1 MTLAAKLTDKQKWQR
16 LLSSLR
22 YSLYVI
28 FHPFDGFWD
37 LSREKRGSL
46 GAANIIVFLVLLVR
60 LLSMQFTP
68 FLFMNV
74 YWPSVN
80 IIQQCLAVLLPL
92 LFFVAGNWGLT
103 TLFEGKGTFKD
114 VYIATCYALTPYVI
128 LQAAMILLANIITA
142 KEGAFYYVLEGLSLG
157 WSGVLIICGMMQTHD
172 YSLGK
177 TLLFTIMTLL
187 AMVVIIFL
195 LLLFFSLVGDGIG
208 YFVSLYNI
216 MVIPACYD
224 ADRAW
229 KIAFAYNLFTNPTPG
244 YTDSD
249 DWKNGYYQ
257 KYRDE
262 RAVDETITMMR
273 EPEHQFVWYSDMVTG
288 YDLGSQYI
296 WDVYAQATT
305 PAEKAESMRGTW
317 QAYID
322 EANAN

>member
-128 LQAAMILLANIITA
+128 LQAAMILLANVITA

-157 WSGVLIICGMMQTHD
+157 WSGALIICGMMQTHD

-195 LLLFFSLVGDGIG
+195 LLFRLPLQRSAVPSVLTKGESIHETTH
-208 YFVSLYNI
+208 
-216 MVIPACYD
+216 PC
-224 ADRAW
+224 ADRA
-229 KIAFAYNLFTNPTPG
+229 G
-244 YTDSD
+244 SDSSS
-249 DWKNGYYQ
+249 GTLSA
-257 KYRDE
+257 DE
-262 RAVDETITMMR
+262 IRHSSA
-273 EPEHQFVWYSDMVTG
+273 
-288 YDLGSQYI
+288 L
-296 WDVYAQATT
+296 
-305 PAEKAESMRGTW
+305 
-317 QAYID
+317 
-322 EANAN
+322 

>member
-114 VYIATCYALTPYVI
+114 VYIATC
-128 LQAAMILLANIITA
+128 
-142 KEGAFYYVLEGLSLG
+142 
-157 WSGVLIICGMMQTHD
+157 
-172 YSLGK
+172 
-177 TLLFTIMTLL
+177 
-187 AMVVIIFL
+187 
-195 LLLFFSLVGDGIG
+195 
-208 YFVSLYNI
+208 
-216 MVIPACYD
+216 
-224 ADRAW
+224 
-229 KIAFAYNLFTNPTPG
+229 
-244 YTDSD
+244 
-249 DWKNGYYQ
+249 
-257 KYRDE
+257 
-262 RAVDETITMMR
+262 
-273 EPEHQFVWYSDMVTG
+273 
-288 YDLGSQYI
+288 
-296 WDVYAQATT
+296 
-305 PAEKAESMRGTW
+305 
-317 QAYID
+317 
-322 EANAN
+322 

>member
-80 IIQQCLAVLLPL
+80 IIQQCLA
-92 LFFVAGNWGLT
+92 
-103 TLFEGKGTFKD
+103 
-114 VYIATCYALTPYVI
+114 ATCYAPTPYVI
-128 LQAAMILLANIITA
+128 LQAAMILLANFITA

-208 YFVSLYNI
+208 YFVSLYKE
-216 MVIPACYD
+216 V
-224 ADRAW
+224 
-229 KIAFAYNLFTNPTPG
+229 LFRL
-244 YTDSD
+244 Y
-249 DWKNGYYQ
+249 
-257 KYRDE
+257 
-262 RAVDETITMMR
+262 
-273 EPEHQFVWYSDMVTG
+273 
-288 YDLGSQYI
+288 
-296 WDVYAQATT
+296 
-305 PAEKAESMRGTW
+305 
-317 QAYID
+317 
-322 EANAN
+322 

>member
-128 LQAAMILLANIITA
+128 LQVAMILLANVITA
-142 KEGAFYYVLEGLSLG
+142 KEEQKRQEDGE
-157 WSGVLIICGMMQTHD
+157 
-172 YSLGK
+172 
-177 TLLFTIMTLL
+177 TLLDDVHARPVDVHEQERRELHGQQADKQHQKHDDVRRAEAAAFFAAQIPEAIEGVEDNVERIAQGGQQTLP
-187 AMVVIIFL
+187 L
-195 LLLFFSLVGDGIG
+195 LLVGQFCCERHALSTSHFILRMCPTTIG
-208 YFVSLYNI
+208 TTSSTAT
-216 MVIPACYD
+216 MP
-224 ADRAW
+224 
-229 KIAFAYNLFTNPTPG
+229 KIHSMFCSTH
-244 YTDSD
+244 S
-249 DWKNGYYQ
+249 
-257 KYRDE
+257 E
-262 RAVDETITMMR
+262 R
-273 EPEHQFVWYSDMVTG
+273 
-288 YDLGSQYI
+288 
-296 WDVYAQATT
+296 
-305 PAEKAESMRGTW
+305 
-317 QAYID
+317 
-322 EANAN
+322 

>member
-1 MTLAAKLTDKQKWQR
+1 MTLAGKLTDKQKWQR

-114 VYIATCYALTPYVI
+114 VYIATCYALTPYV
-128 LQAAMILLANIITA
+128 
-142 KEGAFYYVLEGLSLG
+142 LEGLSLG

-208 YFVSLYNI
+208 YFVSLYKE
-216 MVIPACYD
+216 V
-224 ADRAW
+224 
-229 KIAFAYNLFTNPTPG
+229 LFRL
-244 YTDSD
+244 Y
-249 DWKNGYYQ
+249 
-257 KYRDE
+257 
-262 RAVDETITMMR
+262 
-273 EPEHQFVWYSDMVTG
+273 
-288 YDLGSQYI
+288 
-296 WDVYAQATT
+296 
-305 PAEKAESMRGTW
+305 
-317 QAYID
+317 
-322 EANAN
+322 

>member
-114 VYIATCYALTPYVI
+114 VGSEMCIRDS
-128 LQAAMILLANIITA
+128 LQAAMILLANVITA

-157 WSGVLIICGMMQTHD
+157 WSGALIICGMMQTHD

-208 YFVSLYNI
+208 YFVSLYKE
-216 MVIPACYD
+216 V
-224 ADRAW
+224 
-229 KIAFAYNLFTNPTPG
+229 LFRL
-244 YTDSD
+244 Y
-249 DWKNGYYQ
+249 
-257 KYRDE
+257 
-262 RAVDETITMMR
+262 
-273 EPEHQFVWYSDMVTG
+273 
-288 YDLGSQYI
+288 
-296 WDVYAQATT
+296 
-305 PAEKAESMRGTW
+305 
-317 QAYID
+317 
-322 EANAN
+322 

>member
-128 LQAAMILLANIITA
+128 LQAAMILLANVITA

-195 LLLFFSLVGDGIG
+195 LLLFFFARWRRHRLFRLPLQRSAVPSVLTKGESIHETTHPCAGRAGSDSSSGTL
-208 YFVSLYNI
+208 S
-216 MVIPACYD
+216 
-224 ADRAW
+224 ADEIRHSSA
-229 KIAFAYNLFTNPTPG
+229 L
-244 YTDSD
+244 
-249 DWKNGYYQ
+249 
-257 KYRDE
+257 
-262 RAVDETITMMR
+262 
-273 EPEHQFVWYSDMVTG
+273 
-288 YDLGSQYI
+288 
-296 WDVYAQATT
+296 
-305 PAEKAESMRGTW
+305 
-317 QAYID
+317 
-322 EANAN
+322 

>member
-92 LFFVAGNWGLT
+92 LFF
-103 TLFEGKGTFKD
+103 EGKGTFKD

-128 LQAAMILLANIITA
+128 LQAAMILLANVITA

-157 WSGVLIICGMMQTHD
+157 WSGALIICGMMQTHD

-208 YFVSLYNI
+208 YFVSLYKE
-216 MVIPACYD
+216 V
-224 ADRAW
+224 
-229 KIAFAYNLFTNPTPG
+229 LFRL
-244 YTDSD
+244 Y
-249 DWKNGYYQ
+249 
-257 KYRDE
+257 
-262 RAVDETITMMR
+262 
-273 EPEHQFVWYSDMVTG
+273 
-288 YDLGSQYI
+288 
-296 WDVYAQATT
+296 
-305 PAEKAESMRGTW
+305 
-317 QAYID
+317 
-322 EANAN
+322 

>member
-1 MTLAAKLTDKQKWQR
+1 MKSIPIYRLIDKEVPFNLPRSIILMTFLDTVRDTHPPPSENPLAVLRVSLLHTKSDCERPAPCQRTRRPRRKIRPNRHRKLTDKQKWQR

-128 LQAAMILLANIITA
+128 LQAAMILLANVITA

-157 WSGVLIICGMMQTHD
+157 WSGALIICGMMQTHD

-208 YFVSLYNI
+208 YFVSLYKE
-216 MVIPACYD
+216 V
-224 ADRAW
+224 
-229 KIAFAYNLFTNPTPG
+229 LFRL
-244 YTDSD
+244 Y
-249 DWKNGYYQ
+249 
-257 KYRDE
+257 
-262 RAVDETITMMR
+262 
-273 EPEHQFVWYSDMVTG
+273 
-288 YDLGSQYI
+288 
-296 WDVYAQATT
+296 
-305 PAEKAESMRGTW
+305 
-317 QAYID
+317 
-322 EANAN
+322 

>member
-46 GAANIIVFLVLLVR
+46 GAA
-60 LLSMQFTP
+60 
-68 FLFMNV
+68 
-74 YWPSVN
+74 N

-128 LQAAMILLANIITA
+128 LQAAMILLANVITA

-208 YFVSLYNI
+208 YFVSLYKE
-216 MVIPACYD
+216 V
-224 ADRAW
+224 
-229 KIAFAYNLFTNPTPG
+229 LFRL
-244 YTDSD
+244 Y
-249 DWKNGYYQ
+249 
-257 KYRDE
+257 
-262 RAVDETITMMR
+262 
-273 EPEHQFVWYSDMVTG
+273 
-288 YDLGSQYI
+288 
-296 WDVYAQATT
+296 
-305 PAEKAESMRGTW
+305 
-317 QAYID
+317 
-322 EANAN
+322 

>member
-128 LQAAMILLANIITA
+128 LQATMILLANVITA

-177 TLLFTIMTLL
+177 TLLFTIMTP
-187 AMVVIIFL
+187 
-195 LLLFFSLVGDGIG
+195 
-208 YFVSLYNI
+208 VSYTHLTL
-216 MVIPACYD
+216 P
-224 ADRAW
+224 
-229 KIAFAYNLFTNPTPG
+229 TN
-244 YTDSD
+244 
-249 DWKNGYYQ
+249 
-257 KYRDE
+257 
-262 RAVDETITMMR
+262 
-273 EPEHQFVWYSDMVTG
+273 
-288 YDLGSQYI
+288 
-296 WDVYAQATT
+296 
-305 PAEKAESMRGTW
+305 
-317 QAYID
+317 
-322 EANAN
+322 

>member
-103 TLFEGKGTFKD
+103 MALLFILFVVINWAVCTLFEGKGTFKD

-128 LQAAMILLANIITA
+128 LQAAMILLANVITA

-208 YFVSLYNI
+208 YFVSLYKE
-216 MVIPACYD
+216 V
-224 ADRAW
+224 
-229 KIAFAYNLFTNPTPG
+229 LFRL
-244 YTDSD
+244 Y
-249 DWKNGYYQ
+249 
-257 KYRDE
+257 
-262 RAVDETITMMR
+262 
-273 EPEHQFVWYSDMVTG
+273 
-288 YDLGSQYI
+288 
-296 WDVYAQATT
+296 
-305 PAEKAESMRGTW
+305 
-317 QAYID
+317 
-322 EANAN
+322 

>member
-80 IIQQCLAVLLPL
+80 IIQECLAVLLPL

-128 LQAAMILLANIITA
+128 LQAAMILLANVITA

-208 YFVSLYNI
+208 YFVSLY
-216 MVIPACYD
+216 
-224 ADRAW
+224 
-229 KIAFAYNLFTNPTPG
+229 KEELFRL
-244 YTDSD
+244 Y
-249 DWKNGYYQ
+249 
-257 KYRDE
+257 
-262 RAVDETITMMR
+262 
-273 EPEHQFVWYSDMVTG
+273 
-288 YDLGSQYI
+288 
-296 WDVYAQATT
+296 
-305 PAEKAESMRGTW
+305 
-317 QAYID
+317 
-322 EANAN
+322 

>member
-1 MTLAAKLTDKQKWQR
+1 MTLAAKLTDKQKWQC

-128 LQAAMILLANIITA
+128 LQAAMILLANVITA

-157 WSGVLIICGMMQTHD
+157 WSGALIICGMMQTHD
-172 YSLGK
+172 V
-177 TLLFTIMTLL
+177 L
-187 AMVVIIFL
+187 AGQDAAVHHHDAAGDGRHHLPAAAV
-195 LLLFFSLVGDGIG
+195 FSLVGDGIG
-208 YFVSLYNI
+208 YFVSLYKE
-216 MVIPACYD
+216 V
-224 ADRAW
+224 
-229 KIAFAYNLFTNPTPG
+229 LFRL
-244 YTDSD
+244 Y
-249 DWKNGYYQ
+249 
-257 KYRDE
+257 
-262 RAVDETITMMR
+262 
-273 EPEHQFVWYSDMVTG
+273 
-288 YDLGSQYI
+288 
-296 WDVYAQATT
+296 
-305 PAEKAESMRGTW
+305 
-317 QAYID
+317 
-322 EANAN
+322 

>member
-128 LQAAMILLANIITA
+128 LQAAMILLANVITA

-177 TLLFTIMTLL
+177 TLLTRQQSSGEQHPSESVKNPHENTPQVQSLRG
-187 AMVVIIFL
+187 AFL
-195 LLLFFSLVGDGIG
+195 CCQRKRASGISPHG
-208 YFVSLYNI
+208 HRRWL
-216 MVIPACYD
+216 PA
-224 ADRAW
+224 
-229 KIAFAYNLFTNPTPG
+229 F
-244 YTDSD
+244 
-249 DWKNGYYQ
+249 
-257 KYRDE
+257 
-262 RAVDETITMMR
+262 
-273 EPEHQFVWYSDMVTG
+273 
-288 YDLGSQYI
+288 
-296 WDVYAQATT
+296 
-305 PAEKAESMRGTW
+305 RGVRR
-317 QAYID
+317 
-322 EANAN
+322 